1 MAKEYTEL
9 QLKARDAGITS
20 WHTKSEDTLMQELG
34 LMDAPKITEAPADE
48 PANEIPKDDPS
59 EEEAP
64 ADDGKVTFYWKEGR
78 NQRFLITV
86 KEATAQTPKQT
97 VAISSTKSVLVL
109 DSKDP
114 VEAKA
119 IARLR
124 KMPRYKMDFD
134 EVSSRKANVSDKGSR
149 IDELMALDQKT
160 LAQMAGGT
168 VQDFRKTKGELI
180 AELTA

>member
-9 QLKARDAGITS
+9 QVKARDAGITS

-34 LMDAPKITEAPADE
+34 LMDAPKEEATA
-48 PANEIPKDDPS
+48 DDPS
-59 EEEAP
+59 KEETP

-114 VEAKA
+114 IEAKA

-124 KMPRYKMDFD
+124 KMPRYKKDFD
-134 EVSSRKANVSDKGSR
+134 EVSSRKANVSDKGAR